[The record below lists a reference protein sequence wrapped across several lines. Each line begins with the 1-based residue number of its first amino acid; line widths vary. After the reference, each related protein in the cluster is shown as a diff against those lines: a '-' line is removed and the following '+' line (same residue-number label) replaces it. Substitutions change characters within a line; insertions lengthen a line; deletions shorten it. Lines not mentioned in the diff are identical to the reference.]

1 MKAIVII
8 AAACALLFAGC
19 SATDDEPAQSVEVAA
34 LGNGI
39 DDFREAVDS
48 WLERHFHCKQD
59 LALPPLAAFEVSGD
73 IPAHWGRRWCPA

>member
-34 LGNGI
+34 LRNGI

-48 WLERHFHCKQD
+48 
-59 LALPPLAAFEVSGD
+59 
-73 IPAHWGRRWCPA
+73 